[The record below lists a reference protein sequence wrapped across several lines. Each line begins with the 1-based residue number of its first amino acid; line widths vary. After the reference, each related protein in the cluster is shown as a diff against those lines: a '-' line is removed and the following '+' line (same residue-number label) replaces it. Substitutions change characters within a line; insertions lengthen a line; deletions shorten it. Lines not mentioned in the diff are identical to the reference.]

1 MDMDFSPEDL
11 AFQKEVRA
19 FLDDKLN
26 ARLREGA
33 ANTPSVFT
41 EPDIT
46 REWQA
51 ILAEKG
57 WLATSWPV
65 EDGGPGWT
73 PTQKYIFEKECAI
86 AGAPSLPILGLR
98 LVGPVICH
106 FGTPEQ
112 KARFL
117 PRIIS
122 GEDYWCQGYSE
133 PGAGSDLAAV
143 KTRAERVGDKYV
155 VNGSKIWTSGGHVS
169 KFGILIARTDPDQ
182 PKHKGISY
190 FICPTDLPG
199 LTMTPIIDA
208 TTAHSFNQVFF
219 DNVRIPVENLVG
231 TEGDGWRL
239 ARVTLANERVSLSSA
254 GSLWG
259 EGPSADDLLE
269 LIRRGGGETDPVVR
283 QRLSTLYSESEVLRL
298 NRLRTLT
305 ARIAGKEPGP
315 EASIQKAMADEHGQH
330 VMEMAKEVVGASGML
345 VGSGPAGQL
354 ASSKTEGTTE
364 NRLGNQQF
372 PEVSSIWHYGFIF
385 SPALTLG
392 GGTFAVQRNIIA
404 ERVLGLPREIDEQ
417 RGMSWAEARRN

>member
-1 MDMDFSPEDL
+1 MDMDFAPEDL
-11 AFQKEVRA
+11 AFQKDVRA

-155 VNGSKIWTSGGHVS
+155 VNGSKIWTTHAHHANWIFALV
-169 KFGILIARTDPDQ
+169 RTDPSVQ
-182 PKHKGISY
+182 KQRGIS
-190 FICPTDLPG
+190 FLLIPMEQPG
-199 LTMTPIIDA
+199 VSVSPIVTMANDHEVNA
-208 TTAHSFNQVFF
+208 TFF
-219 DNVRIPVENLVG
+219 DNAETPADNLIGEEGQGWTIAKFLLENERGGSCAAPALLAKLDRIERWAKEEASGSNG
-231 TEGDGWRL
+231 TMIHDPNISQRL
-239 ARVTLANERVSLSSA
+239 AR
-254 GSLWG
+254 
-259 EGPSADDLLE
+259 
-269 LIRRGGGETDPVVR
+269 
-283 QRLSTLYSESEVLRL
+283 LRL
-298 NRLRTLT
+298 EAQAFEVTELRILAELAKGRPAGPQTSLVKLT
-305 ARIAGKEPGP
+305 SSNLRQAIDELAVDLFGYEGLQLPVTRPLYGNEAP
-315 EASIQKAMADEHGQH
+315 EY
-330 VMEMAKEVVGASGML
+330 
-345 VGSGPAGQL
+345 VGSRAAQL
-354 ASSKTEGTTE
+354 AMPAYLNGRAYTIFGGSDEVQKT
-364 NRLGNQQF
+364 
-372 PEVSSIWHYGFIF
+372 
-385 SPALTLG
+385 
-392 GGTFAVQRNIIA
+392 IIA
-404 ERVLGLPREIDEQ
+404 KQVLGL
-417 RGMSWAEARRN
+417 

>member
-19 FLDDKLN
+19 FLDDKLI

-33 ANTPSVFT
+33 ASTPSVFT

-155 VNGSKIWTSGGHVS
+155 VNGSKIWTTHAHHANWIFALV
-169 KFGILIARTDPDQ
+169 RTDPTVQ
-182 PKHKGISY
+182 KQRGIS
-190 FICPTDLPG
+190 FLLVPMEQPG
-199 LTMTPIIDA
+199 VSVSPIITMANDHEVNA
-208 TTAHSFNQVFF
+208 TFF
-219 DNVRIPVENLVG
+219 DNAETPADNLIGEEGQGWTIAKFLLENERGGSCAAPALLAKLDRIERWAREEASG
-231 TEGDGWRL
+231 TNGNMIHDPNISQRL
-239 ARVTLANERVSLSSA
+239 AR
-254 GSLWG
+254 
-259 EGPSADDLLE
+259 
-269 LIRRGGGETDPVVR
+269 
-283 QRLSTLYSESEVLRL
+283 LRL
-298 NRLRTLT
+298 EAQAFEVTELRILAELAKGRPAGPQTSLVKLT
-305 ARIAGKEPGP
+305 SSNLRQAIDELAVDLFGYEGLQLPVTRPLYGNEAP
-315 EASIQKAMADEHGQH
+315 EF
-330 VMEMAKEVVGASGML
+330 
-345 VGSGPAGQL
+345 VGSRSAQLSMPAYLNGRAYTIFGGSDEVQ
-354 ASSKTEGTTE
+354 KT
-364 NRLGNQQF
+364 
-372 PEVSSIWHYGFIF
+372 
-385 SPALTLG
+385 
-392 GGTFAVQRNIIA
+392 IIA
-404 ERVLGLPREIDEQ
+404 KQVLGL
-417 RGMSWAEARRN
+417 

>member
-98 LVGPVICH
+98 LVGPVICR

-155 VNGSKIWTSGGHVS
+155 VNGSKIWTTHAHHANWIFALV
-169 KFGILIARTDPDQ
+169 RTDPSVQ
-182 PKHKGISY
+182 KQRGIS
-190 FICPTDLPG
+190 FLLIPMEQPG
-199 LTMTPIIDA
+199 VSVSPIVTMANDHEVNA
-208 TTAHSFNQVFF
+208 TFF
-219 DNVRIPVENLVG
+219 DNAETPADNLIGEEGQGWTIAKFLLENERGGSCAAPALLAKLDRIERWAREEASG
-231 TEGDGWRL
+231 TNGAMIHDPNISQRL
-239 ARVTLANERVSLSSA
+239 AR
-254 GSLWG
+254 
-259 EGPSADDLLE
+259 
-269 LIRRGGGETDPVVR
+269 
-283 QRLSTLYSESEVLRL
+283 LRL
-298 NRLRTLT
+298 EAQAFEVTELRILAELAKGRPAGPQTSLVKLT
-305 ARIAGKEPGP
+305 SSNLRQQIDELAVDLFGYDGLQLPVTRPLYGNEAP
-315 EASIQKAMADEHGQH
+315 EF
-330 VMEMAKEVVGASGML
+330 
-345 VGSGPAGQL
+345 VGSRAAQL
-354 ASSKTEGTTE
+354 AMPAYLNGRAYTIFGGSDEVQKT
-364 NRLGNQQF
+364 
-372 PEVSSIWHYGFIF
+372 
-385 SPALTLG
+385 
-392 GGTFAVQRNIIA
+392 IIA
-404 ERVLGLPREIDEQ
+404 KQVLGL
-417 RGMSWAEARRN
+417 